1 MDALLL
7 SRIQFGFVISFHVL
21 FPAFTVGLSSWL
33 AFVQWRWLRTRD
45 TVWRDMYFFWMKIFA
60 ISFGMGVVSGI
71 VMSFQFGTNWSVLS
85 ERAGHI
91 LGPLLAYEVL
101 TAFFLEASFLGVML
115 FGWRKVPEKLHF
127 FSTCMVALGTLIS
140 TFWILSAN
148 SWLHTPAGF
157 EMVGDMFHPVSWW
170 QIIFNP
176 SFPFRLAHMVLA
188 AFITTCFVIGGAG
201 AWYLRRG
208 DHIEAGRRMLRLA
221 VAFAAITVPLQIVVG
236 DFHGLATSEYQPTKL
251 AAMEGH
257 WHHGEPGAGVPLVV
271 FGVPDEANERN
282 NFEVAIPRLGSVI
295 LTHSLDGEIAPLT
308 AVPAE
313 DRPPV
318 APVFFAFR
326 VMVGIGLLMLA
337 LSVLSLW
344 AWRRGRLYD
353 TPWLLNGWR
362 LMAPSGFIA
371 VLAGWFVV
379 EIGRQPWVV
388 QGLLRTEDAVSDL
401 EVSSVVISLSAF
413 VLAYA
418 IVFGAGGGYI
428 YKLLRRGPMPF
439 EPAPE
444 TEDGDRTPRRPL
456 SAADG
461 ADEGDVSPPEPGGRA
476 S

>member
-1 MDALLL
+1 MND
-7 SRIQFGFVISFHVL
+7 
-21 FPAFTVGLSSWL
+21 
-33 AFVQWRWLRTRD
+33 RTAPPIPRD
-45 TVWRDMYFFWMKIFA
+45 DWT
-60 ISFGMGVVSGI
+60 
-71 VMSFQFGTNWSVLS
+71 
-85 ERAGHI
+85 RAGGLFAGALFALAAVLVTLALRRQGGPLPEGQWLPALFFFGYGLFTISVGYRGPNQHYYSFDRI
-91 LGPLLAYEVL
+91 SQVASILVLGPV
-101 TAFFLEASFLGVML
+101 EA
-115 FGWRKVPEKLHF
+115 
-127 FSTCMVALGTLIS
+127 A
-140 TFWILSAN
+140 WIN
-148 SWLHTPAGF
+148 
-157 EMVGDMFHPVSWW
+157 
-170 QIIFNP
+170 
-176 SFPFRLAHMVLA
+176 
-188 AFITTCFVIGGAG
+188 
-201 AWYLRRG
+201 
-208 DHIEAGRRMLRLA
+208 
-221 VAFAAITVPLQIVVG
+221 
-236 DFHGLATSEYQPTKL
+236 GLASLLYPLHRLRQGVGMRRVLL
-251 AAMEGH
+251 AAMANSGTMALSIL
-257 WHHGEPGAGVPLVV
+257 GAGLLYTRIGGEVPLMAVGGLMVV
-271 FGVPDEANERN
+271 
-282 NFEVAIPRLGSVI
+282 VA
-295 LTHSLDGEIAPLT
+295 
-308 AVPAE
+308 
-313 DRPPV
+313 
-318 APVFFAFR
+318 
-326 VMVGIGLLMLA
+326 LLVLVLAMQVLNDAAMLA

-476 S
+476 N